1 VLTNLFD
8 NERAAFG
15 TFNEN
20 RQDGELERFLTPLG
34 ARSLRVVLRREF
46 GGASS
51 AD

>member
-1 VLTNLFD
+1 MLSNLFD
-8 NERAAFG
+8 SKRAVFG

-20 RQDGELERFLTPLG
+20 RQSGELERFLTPVG

-46 GGASS
+46 GAASS